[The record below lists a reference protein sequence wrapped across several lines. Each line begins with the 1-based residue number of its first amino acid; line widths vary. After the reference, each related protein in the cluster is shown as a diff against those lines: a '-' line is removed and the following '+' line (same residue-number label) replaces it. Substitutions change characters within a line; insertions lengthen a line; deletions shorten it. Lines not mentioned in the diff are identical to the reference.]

1 MSGFS
6 VCNRLK
12 RAAASVPLLLYTG
25 DATDAAVEAHRA
37 TRTRADDYL
46 RKPFDMAELLGRAAA
61 LLHGTAPVRARRP
74 RLRPS
79 ACAAA
84 PDGRRAAP
92 ERDAPRCSSASTRP
106 GRGARARR
114 CPRRRLGVSRRAASA
129 RRAVPRLGRAAR
141 ASAHR
146 SAPRRRSAA

>member
-6 VCNRLK
+6 VCNLK

-46 RKPFDMAELLGRAAA
+46 RKPFDGGAPPRPCRRAPPRGRRRSRPPPSTPPIRPRRRGRRPQGGTRRDAPPLLERVDSGQVAARGLAAA
-61 LLHGTAPVRARRP
+61 LAGASASPAAPAPRRAVPAPRPRRP

-79 ACAAA
+79 E
-84 PDGRRAAP
+84 RA
-92 ERDAPRCSSASTRP
+92 
-106 GRGARARR
+106 
-114 CPRRRLGVSRRAASA
+114 
-129 RRAVPRLGRAAR
+129 
-141 ASAHR
+141 H
-146 SAPRRRSAA
+146 RRRSAA